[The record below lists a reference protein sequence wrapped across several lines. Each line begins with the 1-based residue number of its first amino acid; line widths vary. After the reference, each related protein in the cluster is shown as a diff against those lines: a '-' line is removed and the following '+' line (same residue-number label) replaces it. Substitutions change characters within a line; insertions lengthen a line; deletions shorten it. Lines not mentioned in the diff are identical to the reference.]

1 MSLPLPDPI
10 IHGRFSS
17 NRLCVRHKLQI
28 IFHRRWFV
36 KKIEWEEDVEIYH
49 RDLGWEARGVKGVIE
64 VVRGQEGDYWPEAK
78 DQVASINEKT

>member
-1 MSLPLPDPI
+1 M
-10 IHGRFSS
+10 
-17 NRLCVRHKLQI
+17 
-28 IFHRRWFV
+28 
-36 KKIEWEEDVEIYH
+36 EIYH